1 MLEGRATAFPGGLY
15 GAPEKHNRT
24 EMRQVKMFSL
34 STYVIQ
40 SRHTD
45 LFEVLAE
52 HLGDSV

>member
-1 MLEGRATAFPGGLY
+1 MLQGRATAFPGGLY

-24 EMRQVKMFSL
+24 EMRQVKMFRL

-45 LFEVLAE
+45 LFEVLAD